1 MIAMDKKLTRR
12 RQSVL
17 DFIKAYNKLHGIS
30 PSYEALA
37 KGFKMKSRSNMH
49 KIVMTLVE
57 LGYLEYTK
65 RKFYSIKIVEKE

>member
-1 MIAMDKKLTRR
+1 MDDKKLTKRW
-12 RQSVL
+12 QSVL
-17 DFIKAYNKLHGIS
+17 DFIKVYNKLHGIS

-49 KIVMTLVE
+49 RIVMRLVN

-65 RKFYSIKIVEKE
+65 RKFYSVKVVEKDL